1 MIGLMKKD
9 LYVADKTGRLLL
21 VLAVAVIAGAFLLRW
36 LHYARRRRRYGK
48 RKNL

>member
-21 VLAVAVIAGAFLLRW
+21 VLAVAATALAF
-36 LHYARRRRRYGK
+36 RRSPEEMRR
-48 RKNL
+48 NHQ